1 MPRPAINWCKN
12 DMAPMRSNDVSSH
25 VRREALKLGLNG
37 RLLPVQ
43 RSGPPIEANR
53 RKSARR
59 SIGYGATIVA
69 PDSSWT
75 RKCRV
80 LDVSESGAKLAL
92 EEPGELPKD
101 FVLMLSERGGPTR
114 RCHVVWETADQLG
127 VEFERPKKSGAGA

>member
-1 MPRPAINWCKN
+1 M
-12 DMAPMRSNDVSSH
+12 
-25 VRREALKLGLNG
+25 
-37 RLLPVQ
+37 
-43 RSGPPIEANR
+43 EANR
-53 RKSARR
+53 RKSVRR

-69 PDSSWT
+69 PDAAWT

-114 RCHVVWETADQLG
+114 RCHVVWETGGELG
-127 VEFERPKKSGAGA
+127 VEFERPKKNGAAA